1 MAQRW
6 KKSIYRTHGG
16 RRRNSWKYLRFG
28 LLISFLFELVENSRA
43 SITPESQ
50 AAPGVQ
56 FFIYHIGISYSTE
69 PKGDLTL
76 QGWEEA
82 LSHCRSRRSLQFSLL
97 KLCIN
102 WSRCSFC
109 KERLERMSSLSKEW
123 RGDSFFMKRDSL
135 FTMLFPFLC
144 PKQKSKSLFI
154 ALCKRLH
161 CPCRPLKE
169 WWERIAL
176 SLFTKRV
183 T

>member
-1 MAQRW
+1 MKKVHLSNPWGAEEEQLKIFTIWVINFVFIRTCW
-6 KKSIYRTHGG
+6 KLSGVY
-16 RRRNSWKYLRFG
+16 
-28 LLISFLFELVENSRA
+28 NSR
-43 SITPESQ
+43 ESSC
-50 AAPGVQ
+50 PRCPV
-56 FFIYHIGISYSTE
+56 FHISYRYIIFNRAKGRSYTTGLGISSF
-69 PKGDLTL
+69 
-76 QGWEEA
+76 A
-82 LSHCRSRRSLQFSLL
+82 LSLQALFAILTFQS
-97 KLCIN
+97 IN